1 MKWQLN
7 TYLYLFH
14 GYTPSWVFNFIIFF
28 IIIYY
33 PNAEVD
39 KKFFKSWDLHIPH
52 WLRDL
57 LWNMR
62 AWSSETRFFFFPKFV
77 ESNQFLLEH
86 IPWMNEFHDSG
97 RPFKVAITTSAFFTS
112 SFPAWSCSLMVS
124 AFWIFTFFSWFLKVI
139 FWSMFFPSNSL
150 VKESNLIDV
159 FREDTCSTSW
169 FETESSMIFWDL
181 TKFFLRKASSL
192 ISLWNWNLYAHVG
205 VQSIFFRE
213 IIYF

>member
-14 GYTPSWVFNFIIFF
+14 GYIPSWVFNFIVFF
-28 IIIYY
+28 IHDSIVSY

-57 LWNMR
+57 LWKMR
-62 AWSSETRFFFFPKFV
+62 AWSSETRFFFLPKSA

-86 IPWMNEFHDSG
+86 IPWMNEFHDPG

-112 SFPAWSCSLMVS
+112 SSAGFLRSYFDLCSSLQIAWSRNQ
-124 AFWIFTFFSWFLKVI
+124 T
-139 FWSMFFPSNSL
+139 
-150 VKESNLIDV
+150 
-159 FREDTCSTSW
+159 
-169 FETESSMIFWDL
+169 SSMYL
-181 TKFFLRKASSL
+181 GKTLVEQVYLRL
-192 ISLWNWNLYAHVG
+192 NH
-205 VQSIFFRE
+205 Q
-213 IIYF
+213 